1 MDRNLISVPSD
12 WETESFGKKIATFRN
27 DHRGIEVEVRA
38 VYRGSKARKHGQE
51 PTHYTVQLKQDWFS
65 KGTLGDRKMAVKV
78 DTGEEALSVAEEF
91 MREFTREMKSVPT
104 EKVQTVH
111 ASTGDHEI
119 ADGILTSESAAEAF
133 ADAAGYSDDLLLSVL
148 DAETNE
154 QYELVAHRDG
164 ATITTIAGD
173 EAILGEMDLLTIHS
187 ITPFDNQ
194 GIKQVLGQELPIWI
208 VTHLDEHTVYRFVFD
223 NAKETDLVLGRGT
236 EVLSPAFG
244 RTIANVLEE
253 KW

>member
-12 WETESFGKKIATFRN
+12 WETDFFGKKSAMFRN
-27 DHRGIEVEVRA
+27 EHRGLEVEVRA
-38 VYRGSKARKHGQE
+38 VYRGSKVRKHGRE
-51 PTHYTVQLKQDWFS
+51 PTHYVVSLHQDWFS
-65 KGTLGDRKMAVKV
+65 KGTLGNRDMGAKV
-78 DTGEEALSVAEEF
+78 DTAEEALGVAEEF
-91 MREFTREMKSVPT
+91 MREFTSEMKSVPT
-104 EKVQTVH
+104 EEVQAVH
-111 ASTGDHEI
+111 ASTDDHEI
-119 ADGILTSESAAEAF
+119 ADDILTSEVAAEAL

-164 ATITTIAGD
+164 STITTIAGD

-187 ITPFDNQ
+187 VTPFDNQ
-194 GIKQVLGQELPIWI
+194 GLKQVLGQELPIWT
-208 VTHLDEHTVYRFVFD
+208 VAHLDEHTVYRFVFD
-223 NAKETDLVLGRGT
+223 NAKETDIVFGRGT
-236 EVLSPAFG
+236 EILSPAFG